1 MKFGLFFLNFQV
13 DGSTSE
19 ETLDNMINTVTLIDS
34 EEYHFDIVFVH
45 EHHFSK
51 NGIIGAPITAA
62 GFLLGLTDK
71 LHIGSL
77 NQVITTHHPVR
88 IAEEASLLD
97 QMSEGRFILGFSESE
112 NDFEMIFFKRHILS
126 QQSQF
131 EACYTIINE
140 ALTTGYC
147 HPQNDFYDFPRV
159 SINPHCYSEYGPKQY
174 VVASSDEVVA
184 WAARKGLPLTFKWDD
199 DLDTKEEYALLY
211 NKTATQYCIDTS
223 EIDHQLTVIVNL
235 NADGDVAREEVK
247 QYLESYLIET
257 YPNVDIAE
265 KMNTI
270 IKENAVGTDGDY
282 YESTKLAIEK
292 TGASTVLLSFESMRD
307 QHNIEDVIN
316 MVNQKIHQNLT

>member
-1 MKFGLFFLNFQV
+1 M
-13 DGSTSE
+13 
-19 ETLDNMINTVTLIDS
+19 LI
-34 EEYHFDIVFVH
+34 
-45 EHHFSK
+45 
-51 NGIIGAPITAA
+51 
-62 GFLLGLTDK
+62 
-71 LHIGSL
+71 
-77 NQVITTHHPVR
+77 
-88 IAEEASLLD
+88 
-97 QMSEGRFILGFSESE
+97 
-112 NDFEMIFFKRHILS
+112 
-126 QQSQF
+126 
-131 EACYTIINE
+131 
-140 ALTTGYC
+140 
-147 HPQNDFYDFPRV
+147 
-159 SINPHCYSEYGPKQY
+159 
-174 VVASSDEVVA
+174 
-184 WAARKGLPLTFKWDD
+184 
-199 DLDTKEEYALLY
+199 Y